1 MIAENNPVH
10 TAVAI
15 INRDT
20 RNRMPLSEYD
30 IECIDKAKALI
41 DADLSIH
48 HSIGYIAAVSGI
60 GATKLKKGFKER
72 YNSSLYAYLRT
83 QRMEQAAAFLENS
96 NKTIKQI
103 AKATGFHY
111 TSNFNTAFSSY
122 YTVSP
127 ATYRRLHS
135 AK

>member
-1 MIAENNPVH
+1 VENCLVH

-15 INRDT
+15 INRDISKH
-20 RNRMPLSEYD
+20 MPLSEYD
-30 IECIDKAKALI
+30 IECIAKAKALI

-48 HSIGYIAAVSGI
+48 HSIEHIAAVSGI
-60 GATKLKKGFKER
+60 GATKLKKGFKDR

-83 QRMEQAAAFLENS
+83 QRMEQAAALLENS

-111 TSNFNTAFSSY
+111 TSNFTAAFKNY
-122 YTVSP
+122 YTASP
-127 ATYRRLHS
+127 ATFRRLHS
-135 AK
+135 KK

>member
-1 MIAENNPVH
+1 MENAAVH
-10 TAVAI
+10 TVAAT

-20 RNRMPLSEYD
+20 SHYMSLSEYD
-30 IECIDKAKALI
+30 IECIAKAKALI

-48 HSIGYIAAVSGI
+48 HSIEQIATVAGI

-72 YNSSLYAYLRT
+72 YHSSLYAYLRT
-83 QRMEQAAAFLENS
+83 QRMIQAAELLENS

-111 TSNFNTAFSSY
+111 TSNFTAAFRNY
-122 YTVSP
+122 YTISP
-127 ATYRRLHS
+127 ASFRRLR
-135 AK
+135 